1 MEEDKTYKIRI
12 MFDID
17 VPKNTIDSDFN
28 SLILRLNKLRD
39 FISTNEVDTIS
50 IEENNRNI
58 QEMQNTLEHFRIKEI
73 NRYEWRRTKRYK

>member
-1 MEEDKTYKIRI
+1 MEEENKTYKLRI

-28 SLILRLNKLRD
+28 SLILRLDKLRIFTSRND
-39 FISTNEVDTIS
+39 VDKIM

-58 QEMQNTLEHFRIKEI
+58 QEMQNTLEHFIIKE
-73 NRYEWRRTKRYK
+73 E

>member
-73 NRYEWRRTKRYK
+73 NRYE